1 MEDQTI
7 IAQCTPRGS
16 GALAL
21 LRISGSHALKIA
33 ASISQLFSKQKITDV
48 ATHTIHTGYV
58 VDQNNDPIDQVMFLV
73 MHGPRTFTGENTVE
87 ITTHNNPFIIEAI
100 IQQALMHGA
109 RIAQE
114 GEFCKRAMLNGKI
127 DLVQAEAINE
137 LIHANTQMAL
147 KQSMAQV
154 RGSLSQWISNIEHDL
169 IKAMALCQASF
180 EFIEEENMAFGN
192 EIRSIIQRTID
203 TIAQLKITFDQ
214 QQRIRSGIRIAII
227 GSVNAGKSSL
237 FNALLQQNRS
247 IVTNIAGTTRD
258 VIEAGLYKDQNYW
271 TLIDTAGLRQTDDI
285 IEKEGIERSLH
296 EAELADI
303 ILLVIDASRTMH
315 ADEHNVYNKI
325 AQQYPDKIIIIYNK
339 SDLEK
344 KAEFPLP
351 GLSISTQNRSDNI
364 LIEHTIQSKIVSLFN
379 NISSP
384 FLLNKRHYNL
394 LITLEKQCHE
404 ILPLLTSNIAY
415 ELLSVHL
422 QEAAAHVS
430 ELTGKTISEHA
441 MDEVFRSFCVGK

>member
-21 LRISGSHALKIA
+21 LRISGPQALEIA
-33 ASISQLFSKQKITDV
+33 TSMAQLLSKQRITDV
-48 ATHTIHTGYV
+48 ASHTIHAGYV
-58 VDQNNDPIDQVMFLV
+58 IDQNNQHIDQVMFLV

-100 IQQALMHGA
+100 IQQALAHGA

-114 GEFCKRAMLNGKI
+114 GEFCKRAVLNGKI

-154 RGSLSQWISNIEHDL
+154 KGSFSQWISTIERDL

-180 EFIEEENMAFGN
+180 EFIEEENMTFGN
-192 EIRSIIQRTID
+192 EIKVIIQNIID

-214 QQRIRSGIRIAII
+214 QQRIRQGIRIAII

-237 FNALLQQNRS
+237 FNMLLQQNRS
-247 IVTNIAGTTRD
+247 IVTSIAGTTRD

-303 ILLVIDASRTMH
+303 ILLVIDASRSMH
-315 ADEHNVYNKI
+315 SDETTIYNKI
-325 AQQYPDKIIIIYNK
+325 AQQYPHKIIVLYNK
-339 SDLEK
+339 SDLQQK
-344 KAEFPLP
+344 TEFALP
-351 GLSISTQNRSDNI
+351 GLSISTQGKSHNAS
-364 LIEHTIQSKIVSLFN
+364 IEEAIATKITALLDT
-379 NISSP
+379 ISSP
-384 FLLNKRHYNL
+384 FLLNSRHYNL
-394 LITLEKQCHE
+394 LMTLEKQCYE
-404 ILPLLTSNIAY
+404 ILPLLTNNTAY
-415 ELLSVHL
+415 ELLSIHL

-430 ELTGKTISEHA
+430 ELTGKTISENA

>member
-21 LRISGSHALKIA
+21 LRLSGSRALEIA
-33 ASISQLFSKQKITDV
+33 TAIGQLLSKQQIIDV
-48 ATHTIHTGYV
+48 ATHTIHAGYV
-58 VDQNNDPIDQVMFLV
+58 IDQNNQPIDQVMFLV
-73 MHGPRTFTGENTVE
+73 MHGPRTFTGEDTVE
-87 ITTHNNPFIIEAI
+87 ITTHNNPFIIESI
-100 IQQALMHGA
+100 IQQALANGA

-114 GEFCKRAMLNGKI
+114 GEFCKRAVLNGKI

-154 RGSLSQWISNIEHDL
+154 KGSFSQWIASIERDL

-180 EFIEEENMAFGN
+180 EFIDEENMAFGN
-192 EIRSIIQRTID
+192 EIRTIIQNIID

-214 QQRIRSGIRIAII
+214 QQRIRQGIRIAII

-315 ADEHNVYNKI
+315 TDEREVYNKI
-325 AQQYPDKIIIIYNK
+325 TEQHHHKIMVIYNK
-339 SDLEK
+339 SDLERK
-344 KAEFPLP
+344 TELSLP
-351 GLSISTQNRSDNI
+351 GLSVSTLNRSHNAM
-364 LIEHTIQSKIVSLFN
+364 IEEAIEDKIAALLSS
-379 NISSP
+379 ISSP

-394 LITLEKQCHE
+394 LMTLEKQCHE
-404 ILPLLTSNIAY
+404 ILPLLTNNIAY
-415 ELLSVHL
+415 ELLSIHL

-430 ELTGKTISEHA
+430 ELTGKTISENA

>member
-21 LRISGSHALKIA
+21 LRISGSYALEIA
-33 ASISQLFSKQKITDV
+33 TSISQLLSKQKITDV
-48 ATHTIHTGYV
+48 ATHTIHAGYV
-58 VDQNNDPIDQVMFLV
+58 IDENNDPIDQVMFLV

-100 IQQALMHGA
+100 IQQALTHGA

-127 DLVQAEAINE
+127 DLIQAESINE

-154 RGSLSQWISNIEHDL
+154 KGSFSQWIASIERDL

-180 EFIEEENMAFGN
+180 EFIEEENMTFSD
-192 EIRSIIQRTID
+192 EIRSIIQNTID
-203 TIAQLKITFDQ
+203 TIAQLKTTFNQ
-214 QQRIRSGIRIAII
+214 QQRIRNGIRIAII

-303 ILLVIDASRTMH
+303 ILLVIDASRPMH
-315 ADEHNVYNKI
+315 ADEHSIYNKI
-325 AQQYPDKIIIIYNK
+325 ATEYPDKIIIIYNK
-339 SDLEK
+339 SDLER
-344 KAEFPLP
+344 KAELALS
-351 GLSISTQNRSDNI
+351 GLSISTKSRSDNI
-364 LIEHTIQSKIVSLFN
+364 LIEHAIQSKITALFN

-394 LITLEKQCHE
+394 LITLEMECHK
-404 ILPLLTSNIAY
+404 ILPLLTGNIAY
-415 ELLSVHL
+415 ELLSIHL
-422 QEAAAHVS
+422 QDAASHVS
-430 ELTGKTISEHA
+430 ELTGKTISEDA